1 MKRRQLLT
9 ATCAAT
15 LLGLHAMPTL
25 AQVRDLSDAINKAG
39 QQRALSQRMSKA
51 WVMLILGVE
60 KTTAQSVLDKSLA
73 VFDRQL
79 IELKSFAP
87 TPDIKATYAL
97 MDASWSEYKTI
108 LVGSAPTRAAA
119 PALLALD
126 SKVLA
131 LAQQGTSQYETA
143 LNQPLGKLVNIA
155 GRQRMLSQRMAKFYL
170 AANLPVDAS
179 VAAQEITLAR
189 TEFIAALSTL
199 RNAPQA
205 TARIKEELQLAD
217 AQWLFFDTALKKMNQ
232 GTANNKALS
241 DVFVAS
247 ENLLTVMDSITSLYS
262 AIKI

>member
-15 LLGLHAMPTL
+15 LLGLHALPTL

-39 QQRALSQRMSKA
+39 QQRALSQRLSKA

-155 GRQRMLSQRMAKFYL
+155 GRAHAEPTHGQVLSGRH
-170 AANLPVDAS
+170 AAS
-179 VAAQEITLAR
+179 GCGRQHR
-189 TEFIAALSTL
+189 
-199 RNAPQA
+199 
-205 TARIKEELQLAD
+205 
-217 AQWLFFDTALKKMNQ
+217 
-232 GTANNKALS
+232 
-241 DVFVAS
+241 
-247 ENLLTVMDSITSLYS
+247 
-262 AIKI
+262 

>member
-39 QQRALSQRMSKA
+39 QQRALSQRLSKA

-60 KTTAQSVLDKSLA
+60 KTNAQSVLDKSLS

-97 MDASWSEYKTI
+97 MDANWSEYKTI
-108 LVGSAPTRAAA
+108 LVGAAPARAAA
-119 PALLALD
+119 SALLALD

-131 LAQQGTSQYETA
+131 LAQQGTSQYEAA

-170 AANLPVDAS
+170 AANLPVDAG

-232 GTANNKALS
+232 GAANNKALS

-247 ENLLTVMDSITSLYS
+247 ENLLTVMDSITGLYS